1 MNKYCSEAQQ
11 LLQKHFIFT
20 DMKKKKNLQ
29 KQNYGR
35 IDKSS
40 KKKCLKICKQKS
52 NTYDMIVNNS
62 F

>member
-40 KKKCLKICKQKS
+40 KKKVSENL
-52 NTYDMIVNNS
+52 
-62 F
+62 